1 MIPTLLLFPPF
12 YTSVLS
18 IELESLQC
26 NRGISYTVPWRV
38 GQFTFMSS
46 PTPSSS
52 EKASVRSA
60 EKSRISTCP
69 FADRIATAVVGTYRS
84 LTGTSAESPM
94 APNVLAGFVIFDEE
108 SDKMEVLSLA
118 VGTKYLPPNIVRED
132 EEGRNEL
139 VHDCHAEVLA
149 RLSLLRWLQDCEE
162 WPESKTL
169 HLYTSSAPCGNACI
183 KRWISGKKEKFDA
196 EERLWLV
203 AEHKKVELHSVPE
216 GQVEATFK
224 AAQGD
229 PPMREYFP
237 KGIVRASAIED
248 TRGRILSCSDKI
260 ALWNVL
266 GIEGGGGR
274 RSRPIFIE
282 SITVGRKFSR
292 GCCER
297 ALCCRMEFK
306 GGPKEV
312 KHPSLMCSAVK
323 FQEGG
328 MDAEKGADFTDGECR
343 WWRRCDDGTWEGEV
357 LDGSTGRCADGAV
370 SKLARCQRRE
380 GGHGEKRSRIEEVYP
395 TQLSARHSPFE
406 RLFAQQSSADC
417 LGWLW

>member
-1 MIPTLLLFPPF
+1 
-12 YTSVLS
+12 
-18 IELESLQC
+18 
-26 NRGISYTVPWRV
+26 
-38 GQFTFMSS
+38 MSS

-52 EKASVRSA
+52 SSSSSSEKASLRSA

-69 FADRIATAVVGTYRS
+69 FADRIASAVVGTYRS

-94 APNVLAGFVIFDEE
+94 APNVLAGFVIFDEK

-149 RLSLLRWLQDCEE
+149 RLALLRWLDGCAE

-169 HLYTSSAPCGNACI
+169 HMYTSSAPCGNACI
-183 KRWISGKKEKFDA
+183 KRWISGRKEKFDP
-196 EERLWLV
+196 EGKLWPA

-229 PPMREYFP
+229 PPMKEYFP

-266 GIEGGGGR
+266 GIEGGGDR
-274 RSRPIFIE
+274 RARPIFIR

-292 GCCER
+292 GSCER
-297 ALCCRMEFK
+297 ALCCRMVFK

-328 MDAEKGADFTDGECR
+328 MDAERGADFTDGECR
-343 WWRRCDDGTWEGEV
+343 WWRRCDDGAWEGEV

-370 SKLARCQRRE
+370 SKLARCQMRE
-380 GGHGEKRSRIEEVYP
+380 
-395 TQLSARHSPFE
+395 
-406 RLFAQQSSADC
+406 
-417 LGWLW
+417 